1 MADKNFAKG
10 LYFNPPHDKAPNF
23 VIGRL
28 SIKREDFR
36 LWLNEQKFD
45 ENGYL
50 NLDILMAKSGKPYI
64 AVNEYKKQ
72 AQTNDPF

>member
-1 MADKNFAKG
+1 MAEKNFANG
-10 LYFNPPHDKAPNF
+10 LYYNPPHDKAPNF

-36 LWLNEQKFD
+36 VWVNEQKFD
-45 ENGYL
+45 ERGYL
-50 NLDILMAKSGKPYI
+50 NLDILMGKSGKPYI
-64 AVNEYKKQ
+64 AVNEYKKK